1 MKANEMLNEIKS
13 VLGIELTEEKTEIQL
28 AQMKLENGTVLES
41 EAFEAGNEVFILT
54 DDEKVAL
61 PVGEYLLEDGK
72 ILVVVDEGIISEIRD
87 AEEDAEEDQAEEE
100 TPAEEEAPAEEVEEE
115 LAAED
120 YATKAELE
128 EIKMMIDEVKAMIEK
143 KDEKLSDDVV
153 ENDVELSSVEPAAKP
168 IKHNPEANQDQ
179 RKINLY
185 GQSRTMTTV
194 DRIMQKFANK

>member
-1 MKANEMLNEIKS
+1 MKASEMINEIKS
-13 VLGIELTEEKTEIQL
+13 LLGVELAEQTEVQL

-61 PVGEYLLEDGK
+61 PVGEYQLQDGK
-72 ILVVVDEGIISEIRD
+72 ILVVVEDGLIAEIRD
-87 AEEDAEEDQAEEE
+87 AEEDAEEDQTDEEVAEVEE
-100 TPAEEEAPAEEVEEE
+100 PAEEEVEEQ

-143 KDEKLSDDVV
+143 KDELSEDVA

-168 IKHNPEANQDQ
+168 IKHNPEAEQTKK
-179 RKINLY
+179 KINLF
-185 GQSRTMTTV
+185 GQDRQMTTV
-194 DRIMQKFANK
+194 DRIMKQFANK

>member
-87 AEEDAEEDQAEEE
+87 AEEDAEEDQDEEE
-100 TPAEEEAPAEEVEEE
+100 APAEEAPAEEVEEE
-115 LAAED
+115 LASED

-168 IKHNPEANQDQ
+168 IKHNPEANQEQ

-185 GQSRTMTTV
+185 GQNRAMTTV